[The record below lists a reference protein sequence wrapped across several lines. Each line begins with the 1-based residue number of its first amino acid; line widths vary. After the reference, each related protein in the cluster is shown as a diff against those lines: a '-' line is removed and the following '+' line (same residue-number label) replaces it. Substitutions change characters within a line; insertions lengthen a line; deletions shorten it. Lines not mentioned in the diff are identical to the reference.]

1 MNQET
6 EAVLNRK
13 IISLSSALLLVCA
26 VMFTDRSSLATD
38 FGVNISAA
46 INYDAALGNA
56 YADSAARGQVG
67 TSGRCYQYVWQ
78 AIKRVQ
84 GGRIEE
90 CGAGVESAYMFAEW
104 ANVNPSQLMRL
115 FEYKRA
121 DHLGYNQ
128 WNAPAGSLL
137 VWDPGQCG
145 YNPVHGHIEIIT
157 EPGYAC
163 SDFCAPVASCS
174 RPYIYVPSH

>member
-1 MNQET
+1 M
-6 EAVLNRK
+6 EAFLNRK
-13 IISLSSALLLVCA
+13 NISLSAALLLA
-26 VMFTDRSSLATD
+26 GKLMFVSSPSVASDLEVKRAS
-38 FGVNISAA
+38 GIQ
-46 INYDAALGNA
+46 YDAALGNA
-56 YADSAARGQVG
+56 YANSAARGQIG
-67 TSGRCYQYVWQ
+67 YASGRCYQYAWQ
-78 AIKRVQ
+78 AMKNVQ

-90 CGAGVESAYMFAEW
+90 CGAGAQSAYMFADW
-104 ANVNPSQLMRL
+104 ANVNPSELMRL

-145 YNPVHGHIEIIT
+145 YNPLHGHIEIVV

-174 RPYIYVPSH
+174 LPYIYVPSH